1 MFKHLE
7 KISCDRAILLI
18 AFKGWSDAA
27 EAATSATDTI
37 ISHYQAHKFASFEE
51 EEFFAF
57 ARERPNIKNSKDGR
71 IIEWPNNDLFYISD
85 AIEGTP
91 LIILNGTEPHF
102 KWKTFSNE
110 VINLCQSMN
119 VQSVVTLGALL
130 DSIPHTRGVK
140 TQITGQQEFMPDLFT
155 QNKIDKS
162 RYEGPT
168 GITSVIIEDFKKIG
182 IPSMSIWAHAPH
194 YLQSSPNPIVSEAL
208 LNELS
213 NWLPLNFDV
222 KKLKRKSDKYL
233 NALESAITQDSE
245 LKGYIEKLEKKY
257 DSALSNSGPID
268 DDLLLKDLEKFF
280 ETCLLYTS
288 PSPRDKRQSRMPS
301 SA

>member
-140 TQITGQQEFMPDLFT
+140 TQITGQHEFMPEVFT
-155 QNKIDKS
+155 QKKIDKS

-208 LNELS
+208 LKELS
-213 NWLPLNFDV
+213 NWLPLNFDAN
-222 KKLKRKSDKYL
+222 KLKRKSDKYL

-280 ETCLLYTS
+280 ETNKGNENG
-288 PSPRDKRQSRMPS
+288 PQIE
-301 SA
+301 

>member
-1 MFKHLE
+1 VFKHLE

-140 TQITGQQEFMPDLFT
+140 TQITGQHEFMPDVFT
-155 QNKIDKS
+155 QKKIDKS

-280 ETCLLYTS
+280 ETNKGNENG
-288 PSPRDKRQSRMPS
+288 PQIE
-301 SA
+301 

>member
-71 IIEWPNNDLFYISD
+71 IIEWPKNDLFYISD

-140 TQITGQQEFMPDLFT
+140 TQITGQHEFMPEVFT
-155 QNKIDKS
+155 QKKIDKS

-213 NWLPLNFDV
+213 NWLPLNFDL

-257 DSALSNSGPID
+257 DSALSNSVPID

-280 ETCLLYTS
+280 ETNKGNENG
-288 PSPRDKRQSRMPS
+288 PQIE
-301 SA
+301 

>member
-140 TQITGQQEFMPDLFT
+140 TQITGQHEFMPEVFT
-155 QNKIDKS
+155 QKKIDKS

-280 ETCLLYTS
+280 ETNKGNETG
-288 PSPRDKRQSRMPS
+288 PQIE
-301 SA
+301 

>member
-27 EAATSATDTI
+27 AAATSATDTI

-71 IIEWPNNDLFYISD
+71 IIEWPNNDLYYISD

-140 TQITGQQEFMPDLFT
+140 TQITGQHEFMPEVFT
-155 QNKIDKS
+155 QKKIDKS

-245 LKGYIEKLEKKY
+245 LKGYIEKLEKIY

-280 ETCLLYTS
+280 ETNKGNENG
-288 PSPRDKRQSRMPS
+288 PQIE
-301 SA
+301 

>member
-130 DSIPHTRGVK
+130 DTIPHTRGVK

-280 ETCLLYTS
+280 ETNKGNENG
-288 PSPRDKRQSRMPS
+288 PQIE
-301 SA
+301 

>member
-1 MFKHLE
+1 VFKHLE

-140 TQITGQQEFMPDLFT
+140 TQITGQHEFMPEVFT
-155 QNKIDKS
+155 QKKIDKS

-280 ETCLLYTS
+280 ETNKGNENG
-288 PSPRDKRQSRMPS
+288 PQIE
-301 SA
+301 

>member
-1 MFKHLE
+1 VFKHLE
-7 KISCDRAILLI
+7 KISCSRSILLI

-140 TQITGQQEFMPDLFT
+140 TQITGQHEFMPDVFT
-155 QNKIDKS
+155 QKKIDKS

-280 ETCLLYTS
+280 ETNKGNENG
-288 PSPRDKRQSRMPS
+288 PQIE
-301 SA
+301 

>member
-140 TQITGQQEFMPDLFT
+140 TQITGQHEFMPEVFT
-155 QNKIDKS
+155 QKKIDKS

-280 ETCLLYTS
+280 ETNKGNENG
-288 PSPRDKRQSRMPS
+288 PQIE
-301 SA
+301 

>member
-1 MFKHLE
+1 VFKHLE
-7 KISCDRAILLI
+7 KISCDKAILLI

-102 KWKTFSNE
+102 KWKTFSSE

-140 TQITGQQEFMPDLFT
+140 TQITGQHEFMPEVYT
-155 QNKIDKS
+155 QKKIDKS

-280 ETCLLYTS
+280 ETNKGNENG
-288 PSPRDKRQSRMPS
+288 PQIE
-301 SA
+301 

>member
-140 TQITGQQEFMPDLFT
+140 TQITGQHEFMPDVFT
-155 QNKIDKS
+155 QKKIDKS

-168 GITSVIIEDFKKIG
+168 GITSVIIEDFRKIG

-208 LNELS
+208 LKELS
-213 NWLPLNFDV
+213 NWLPLNFDAN
-222 KKLKRKSDKYL
+222 KLKRKSDKYL

-280 ETCLLYTS
+280 ETNKGNENG
-288 PSPRDKRQSRMPS
+288 PQIE
-301 SA
+301 

>member
-57 ARERPNIKNSKDGR
+57 ARERPNIKNSKNGR

-280 ETCLLYTS
+280 ETNKGNENG
-288 PSPRDKRQSRMPS
+288 PQIE
-301 SA
+301 

>member
-71 IIEWPNNDLFYISD
+71 IIEWQNNDLFYISD

-140 TQITGQQEFMPDLFT
+140 TQITGQHEFMPEVFT
-155 QNKIDKS
+155 QKKIDKS

-280 ETCLLYTS
+280 ETNKGNENG
-288 PSPRDKRQSRMPS
+288 PQIE
-301 SA
+301 

>member
-37 ISHYQAHKFASFEE
+37 ISNYQAHKFASFEE

-140 TQITGQQEFMPDLFT
+140 TQITGQHEFMPEVFT
-155 QNKIDKS
+155 QKKIDKS

-168 GITSVIIEDFKKIG
+168 GITSVIIEDFK
-182 IPSMSIWAHAPH
+182 
-194 YLQSSPNPIVSEAL
+194 
-208 LNELS
+208 
-213 NWLPLNFDV
+213 
-222 KKLKRKSDKYL
+222 
-233 NALESAITQDSE
+233 
-245 LKGYIEKLEKKY
+245 
-257 DSALSNSGPID
+257 
-268 DDLLLKDLEKFF
+268 
-280 ETCLLYTS
+280 
-288 PSPRDKRQSRMPS
+288 
-301 SA
+301 

>member
-1 MFKHLE
+1 MFKFLE
-7 KISCDRAILLI
+7 KISSQNSILII

-27 EAATSATDTI
+27 EAATSAVDTI
-37 ISHYQAHKFASFEE
+37 IKNYDSKKFASFEE

-57 ARERPNIKNSKDGR
+57 ARERPNIKNSKNGR
-71 IIEWPNNDLFYISD
+71 IIDWPNNDLYYIDD
-85 AIEGTP
+85 AINSTP

-102 KWKTFSNE
+102 KWKTFSKE
-110 VINLCQSMN
+110 VIDLCVSMN
-119 VQSVVTLGALL
+119 VSSVVTLGALL

-140 TQITGQQEFMPDLFT
+140 TQITGQHEFMPEGYT
-155 QNKIDKS
+155 QKKISQSK
-162 RYEGPT
+162 YEGPT

-213 NWLPLNFDV
+213 NWLPLKFDS

-233 NALESAITQDSE
+233 NALENAITQDSE
-245 LKGYIEKLEKKY
+245 LKGYIQKLEKKY
-257 DSALSNSGPID
+257 DSALSNSGPIED
-268 DDLLLKDLEKFF
+268 QLLLKDLEKFF
-280 ETCLLYTS
+280 ETNKGNENG
-288 PSPRDKRQSRMPS
+288 PKE
-301 SA
+301 

>member
-140 TQITGQQEFMPDLFT
+140 TQITGQHEFMPEVFT
-155 QNKIDKS
+155 QKKIDKS

-280 ETCLLYTS
+280 ETNKGNENLSLIHI
-288 PSPRDKRQSRMPS
+288 
-301 SA
+301 

>member
-71 IIEWPNNDLFYISD
+71 IIDWPNNDLFYISD

-140 TQITGQQEFMPDLFT
+140 TQITGQHEFMPEVFT
-155 QNKIDKS
+155 QKKIDKS

-208 LNELS
+208 LKELS

-257 DSALSNSGPID
+257 DSALSNSVPID

-280 ETCLLYTS
+280 ETNKGNENG
-288 PSPRDKRQSRMPS
+288 PQIE
-301 SA
+301 

>member
-140 TQITGQQEFMPDLFT
+140 TQITGQHEFMPEVFT
-155 QNKIDKS
+155 QKKIDKS

-257 DSALSNSGPID
+257 DSALSNSVPID

-280 ETCLLYTS
+280 ETNKGNENG
-288 PSPRDKRQSRMPS
+288 PQIE
-301 SA
+301 

>member
-7 KISCDRAILLI
+7 KISCSRSILLI

-140 TQITGQQEFMPDLFT
+140 TQITGQHEFMPDVFT
-155 QNKIDKS
+155 QKKIDKS

-280 ETCLLYTS
+280 ETNKGNENG
-288 PSPRDKRQSRMPS
+288 PQIE
-301 SA
+301 

>member
-7 KISCDRAILLI
+7 KISCEKAILLI

-140 TQITGQQEFMPDLFT
+140 TQITGQHEFMPEVFT
-155 QNKIDKS
+155 QKKIDKS

-280 ETCLLYTS
+280 ETNKGNENG
-288 PSPRDKRQSRMPS
+288 PQIE
-301 SA
+301 

>member
-85 AIEGTP
+85 AVEGTP

-140 TQITGQQEFMPDLFT
+140 TQITGQHEFMPEVFT
-155 QNKIDKS
+155 QKKIDKS

-257 DSALSNSGPID
+257 DSALSNSVPID

-280 ETCLLYTS
+280 ETNKGNENG
-288 PSPRDKRQSRMPS
+288 PQIE
-301 SA
+301 

>member
-140 TQITGQQEFMPDLFT
+140 TQITGQHEFMPEVFT
-155 QNKIDKS
+155 QKKIDKS

-208 LNELS
+208 LNELT

-257 DSALSNSGPID
+257 WIKKVIPVKPSRVVLCRPIFW
-268 DDLLLKDLEKFF
+268 E
-280 ETCLLYTS
+280 
-288 PSPRDKRQSRMPS
+288 Q
-301 SA
+301 

>member
-140 TQITGQQEFMPDLFT
+140 TQITGQHEFMPDVFT

-245 LKGYIEKLEKKY
+245 LKGYIDKLEKKY

-280 ETCLLYTS
+280 ETNKGNENG
-288 PSPRDKRQSRMPS
+288 PQIE
-301 SA
+301 

>member
-7 KISCDRAILLI
+7 KISCSRSILLI

-37 ISHYQAHKFASFEE
+37 ISHYQAKKFASFEE

-71 IIEWPNNDLFYISD
+71 IIQWPNNDLYFIND

-110 VINLCQSMN
+110 VINLCRSMN

-140 TQITGQQEFMPDLFT
+140 TQITGQHEFMPDVFT
-155 QNKIDKS
+155 QKKIDKS

-168 GITSVIIEDFKKIG
+168 GITSVIIEEFKKVG

-194 YLQSSPNPIVSEAL
+194 YLQSSPNPIVSEAI

-213 NWLPLNFDV
+213 NWLPLNFDS

-233 NALESAITQDSE
+233 NALENAITQDSE

-257 DSALSNSGPID
+257 DSALSNSVPIE

-280 ETCLLYTS
+280 KSNKGNENG
-288 PSPRDKRQSRMPS
+288 PSIE
-301 SA
+301 

>member
-71 IIEWPNNDLFYISD
+71 IIEWPNNDLFYVSD

-140 TQITGQQEFMPDLFT
+140 TQITGQHEFMPEVFT
-155 QNKIDKS
+155 QKKIDKS

-280 ETCLLYTS
+280 ETNKGNENG
-288 PSPRDKRQSRMPS
+288 PQIE
-301 SA
+301 

>member
-140 TQITGQQEFMPDLFT
+140 TQITGQHEFMPDVFT

-208 LNELS
+208 LKELS
-213 NWLPLNFDV
+213 NWLPLNFDAN
-222 KKLKRKSDKYL
+222 KLKRKSDKYL

-257 DSALSNSGPID
+257 DSALSNSCPID

-280 ETCLLYTS
+280 ETNKGNENG
-288 PSPRDKRQSRMPS
+288 PQIE
-301 SA
+301 

>member
-7 KISCDRAILLI
+7 KISCDKAILLI

-140 TQITGQQEFMPDLFT
+140 TQITGQHEFMPDVFT
-155 QNKIDKS
+155 QKKIDKS

-257 DSALSNSGPID
+257 DSALSNSGQID

-280 ETCLLYTS
+280 ETNKGNENG
-288 PSPRDKRQSRMPS
+288 PQIE
-301 SA
+301 

>member
-140 TQITGQQEFMPDLFT
+140 TQITGQHEFMPDVFT

-233 NALESAITQDSE
+233 NALESA
-245 LKGYIEKLEKKY
+245 
-257 DSALSNSGPID
+257 
-268 DDLLLKDLEKFF
+268 
-280 ETCLLYTS
+280 CLLYTS
-288 PSPRDKRQSRMPS
+288 PSPRDATLSRMPS

>member
-280 ETCLLYTS
+280 ETNKGNENG
-288 PSPRDKRQSRMPS
+288 PQIE
-301 SA
+301 

>member
-7 KISCDRAILLI
+7 KIYCNRAILLL

-37 ISHYQAHKFASFEE
+37 INHYQAHKFASFEE

-102 KWKTFSNE
+102 KWKTFSRE

-140 TQITGQQEFMPDLFT
+140 TQITGQHEFMPEVFT
-155 QNKIDKS
+155 QKKIAKS

-168 GITSVIIEDFKKIG
+168 GITSVIIEDFNKIG

-213 NWLPLNFDV
+213 KWLPLNFDS
-222 KKLKRKSDKYL
+222 KKLKRKSAKYL

-280 ETCLLYTS
+280 ETNKGNENG
-288 PSPRDKRQSRMPS
+288 PQIE
-301 SA
+301 

>member
-37 ISHYQAHKFASFEE
+37 ISHYQAQKFASFEE

-140 TQITGQQEFMPDLFT
+140 TQITGQHEFMPDVFT
-155 QNKIDKS
+155 QKKIDKS

-213 NWLPLNFDV
+213 NWLPLNFDA

-280 ETCLLYTS
+280 ETNKGNENG
-288 PSPRDKRQSRMPS
+288 PQIE
-301 SA
+301 

>member
-140 TQITGQQEFMPDLFT
+140 TQITGQHEFMPEVFT
-155 QNKIDKS
+155 QKKIDKS

-213 NWLPLNFDV
+213 NWLPLNFDI

-280 ETCLLYTS
+280 ETNKGNENG
-288 PSPRDKRQSRMPS
+288 PQIE
-301 SA
+301 